1 MKNIIGNTLCFIA
14 LFFLFSFY
22 GCRTSKNSVVKE
34 KITIEKSGLK
44 INKIDSTAEVIKD
57 VQMKEFDSKSWVEVS
72 NDFDFTFNG
81 QNNEDLFEVIK
92 TDNGYQFKGK
102 GSATY
107 KGSETKKDLINST
120 ENSSFENLQT
130 NIKSNSKLKLLS
142 KENQSKTDKSK
153 INKSTGFNLNF
164 TILSIVIGSVA
175 LVLLWKFGFPKVK
188 NK

>member
-1 MKNIIGNTLCFIA
+1 MKSIIGNILCVLA
-14 LFFLFSFY
+14 LFFICSFY
-22 GCRTSKNSVVKE
+22 GCRTSKSSLFKE
-34 KITIEKSGLK
+34 SISIDKSDIK
-44 INKIDSTAEVIKD
+44 INKIDSVADIVRD
-57 VQMKEFDSKSWVEVS
+57 LQSKEFNSKNLFEVS

-107 KGSETKKDLINST
+107 KGSETKKKLTKST
-120 ENSSFENLQT
+120 ENSSFENSLS
-130 NIKSNSKLKLLS
+130 NIKSNSKLEHLS

-164 TILSIVIGSVA
+164 TILLIIIGSVA

>member
-1 MKNIIGNTLCFIA
+1 MKSIIGNILCVLA
-14 LFFLFSFY
+14 LFFICSFY

-34 KITIEKSGLK
+34 KNTIEKSGLK

-92 TDNGYQFKGK
+92 TDNGYQFRGK

-120 ENSSFENLQT
+120 ENSSFENSQT
-130 NIKSNSKLKLLS
+130 NIKSNSKLEHIS
-142 KENQSKTDKSK
+142 NEKESK
-153 INKSTGFNLNF
+153 IDKTKKNKTTGFNLNF